1 MSVLCVRYRYIHCVQ
16 DYHTA
21 FQYRRQ
27 SYRWL
32 ASFHRGRRKA
42 LRPRNSPKGA
52 TNIVE
57 SMAAAAAT
65 TKKVHHPGTTTSSA
79 NTATATSTHDNTG
92 LLKDWVRKWLIP
104 VRYRFPQPRW
114 YSREHGLALAQR
126 LPWFVLLAIVL
137 SWDETSPLT
146 LIRIRG
152 PSMLPTMAADG
163 HDVWL
168 CQRYHGWLWNAPLRR
183 GDLVGFAPPVLPR
196 SSSLSSSDQPD
207 MVSSSPPTA
216 MVAPSCKRIV
226 GLPGDVVQ
234 RYGQYV
240 HLYVTQDPK
249 HWGISW
255 PTTDS
260 ADAAAASHEWIDPS
274 CPWDDANS
282 GTSATDTTA
291 AVAPHLRTLEVP
303 PGHVWLEADCP
314 ALGLDSRQMGPIP
327 MEWIQAK
334 VVARLWPLGR
344 ASWNRRPH
352 PMRLDRET
360 LLEHNVHRS

>member
-1 MSVLCVRYRYIHCVQ
+1 MSVLLLRYRYIHCVQ

-21 FQYRRQ
+21 LQYRRQ
-27 SYRWL
+27 SCRWL

-42 LRPRNSPKGA
+42 LRPRNSPKGE
-52 TNIVE
+52 TNAVKSIGPI
-57 SMAAAAAT
+57 AAA
-65 TKKVHHPGTTTSSA
+65 TKKVHHQGTITSTTKA
-79 NTATATSTHDNTG
+79 TTATSAHDTEFF
-92 LLKDWVRKWLIP
+92 KDWIRKWLVP
-104 VRYRFPQPRW
+104 VRFRFPQPKW

-126 LPWFVLLAIVL
+126 LPLFVLLAIVL

-163 HDVWL
+163 RDVWL
-168 CQRYHGWLWNAPLRR
+168 CQRYRGWLWNAPLRR
-183 GDLVGFAPPVLPR
+183 GDLVGFAPPVLPKP
-196 SSSLSSSDQPD
+196 SSSSSSDQPG
-207 MVSSSPPTA
+207 MVLPPTTT

-255 PTTDS
+255 PTMDS
-260 ADAAAASHEWIDPS
+260 SDAGAHEWIDPT
-274 CPWDDANS
+274 CPWDD
-282 GTSATDTTA
+282 GDTSASANGTA
-291 AVAPHLRTLEVP
+291 SAVPPHVRTLVVP

-327 MEWIQAK
+327 LEWIQAK

-344 ASWNRRPH
+344 ASWNQRPH

-360 LLEHNVHRS
+360 LLEHNVHRT